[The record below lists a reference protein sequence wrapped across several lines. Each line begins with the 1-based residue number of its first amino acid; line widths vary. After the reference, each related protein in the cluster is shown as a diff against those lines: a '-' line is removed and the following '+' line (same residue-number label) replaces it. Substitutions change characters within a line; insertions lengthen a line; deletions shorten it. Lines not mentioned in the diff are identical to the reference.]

1 MEMLNYYL
9 KKLDE
14 RDGKI
19 INGITAIV
27 YRYLKKRGGI

>member
-1 MEMLNYYL
+1 MGQLGYYL
-9 KKLDE
+9 SKLDD

-27 YRYLKKRGGI
+27 YRYLKKRGRV

>member
-27 YRYLKKRGGI
+27 YRYLKKRGRI